1 MQRTSPG
8 YTFPM
13 ADATNFQHHLDKL
26 QNAAEDLASTRTM
39 DDEQRAEA
47 TTTAHQL
54 AHALDQARHPEA
66 AAKAYE
72 VIATLDHEG
81 LPQPERLQQQV
92 EALAALLNG

>member
-1 MQRTSPG
+1 
-8 YTFPM
+8 M
-13 ADATNFQHHLDKL
+13 ADANNVQHHLDKL
-26 QNAAEDLASTRTM
+26 QSAAEDLSTSRTM

-47 TTTAHQL
+47 KSTAHQL
-54 AHALDQARHPEA
+54 AHALDQAEHPEA

-92 EALAALLNG
+92 EVLAALLNG